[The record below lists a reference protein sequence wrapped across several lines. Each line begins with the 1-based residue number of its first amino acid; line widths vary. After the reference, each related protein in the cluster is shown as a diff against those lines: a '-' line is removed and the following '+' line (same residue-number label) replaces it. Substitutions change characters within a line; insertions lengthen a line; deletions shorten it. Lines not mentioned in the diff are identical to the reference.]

1 MDINKMREI
10 IDVLKLEEGYVIDN
24 ESALVGYGII
34 SQTNIL
40 DLYVTPEI
48 LERLSKIPR
57 CIHFNSSYT
66 KNNFIILNISDVQ
79 ILCSVILPNDK
90 RFNFAVK
97 YNGLYLNHI
106 DIIDTYFRTR
116 KNVPYKLL
124 KSIATFRNKLL
135 NV

>member
-1 MDINKMREI
+1 MNIEKMREI
-10 IDVLKLEEGYVIDN
+10 IDVLKLEEGYLIDN

-34 SQTNIL
+34 SETSIL
-40 DLYVTPEI
+40 DLCVTPEI
-48 LERLSKIPR
+48 IERLSRIPR
-57 CIHFNSSYT
+57 CIQFNGSST

-79 ILCSVILPNDK
+79 ILCSVILPDDK

-97 YNGLYLNHI
+97 HNGLYLNHI

-116 KNVPYKLL
+116 KNVPYRLL